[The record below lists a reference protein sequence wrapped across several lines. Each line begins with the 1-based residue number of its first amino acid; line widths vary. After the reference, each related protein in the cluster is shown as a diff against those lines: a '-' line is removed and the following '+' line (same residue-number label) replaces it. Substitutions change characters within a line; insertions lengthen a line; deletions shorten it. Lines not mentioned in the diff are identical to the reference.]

1 MYLLRTNKLSKTLHT
16 LHPNASRGEKCKFFH
31 PQDPQGGSPE
41 ETEDSEDEEDR
52 FALAR
57 RRSRQENN
65 EEDHDRGNSGA
76 RSSWE

>member
-1 MYLLRTNKLSKTLHT
+1 MSKT
-16 LHPNASRGEKCKFFH
+16 LHPNASRGEKCKFSH
-31 PQDPQGGSPE
+31 PQGGSPDE
-41 ETEDSEDEEDR
+41 ETEDSEDDQGDDQ

-65 EEDHDRGNSGA
+65 DKDHDRGNSGA